1 MSFAKKIVNQV
12 DVQGKRVFVR
22 VDFNVPLSGTV
33 ITDDNRIVQ
42 ALPTIQ
48 HLVKQGAKVLLASHL
63 GRPKEG
69 PDPAFSLAPAAK
81 RLGELLGQPVQ
92 MAPDCVGPEVK
103 ALVDAMKPGD
113 VLMLENVRFHKGET
127 KNDPELSKQMAE
139 LADVYVNDAFGS
151 AHRAHCST
159 EGIAAFVRP
168 AVAGF
173 LIQKELDYLGN
184 ALDNPK
190 RPFVAILGGAKVDT
204 KIGVIESLLP
214 KVDKLI
220 LGGGMAYTFYKAMG
234 YEIGA
239 SLFDEAGFEK
249 AKALLAAKNDKLV
262 LPIDCLVADK
272 FEAGAQTQA
281 VGVDGIPAGW
291 QGVDIGPK
299 SVALFKDIIA
309 SAGTVVWN
317 GPVGVFEID
326 DFAKGSLAV
335 AEALAASSA
344 ITVIGGGDSAAA
356 IKKFGLEAKMSHIST
371 GGGASLEFLEGKVLP
386 GIATLDNA

>member
-69 PDPAFSLAPAAK
+69 PDPAFSLAPAAR
-81 RLGELLGQPVQ
+81 RLSELLGQPVQ
-92 MAPDCVGPEVK
+92 MAPDCVGPAVK

-184 ALDNPK
+184 ALDTPK

-234 YEIGA
+234 YEIGD

-272 FEAGAQTQA
+272 FEAGAQTQN
-281 VGVDGIPAGW
+281 VDISDIPAGW

-326 DFAKGSLAV
+326 DFAKGSQAV

>member
-234 YEIGA
+234 YEIGD

-272 FEAGAQTQA
+272 FEAGAKTQA
-281 VGVDGIPAGW
+281 VDISGIPAGW
-291 QGVDIGPK
+291 QGVDVGPK

-326 DFAKGSLAV
+326 DFAKGSQAV

>member
-48 HLVKQGAKVLLASHL
+48 YLVKQGAKVLLASHL

-103 ALVDAMKPGD
+103 ALVDALKPGD

-234 YEIGA
+234 YEIGD

-272 FEAGAQTQA
+272 FEAGAKTQA
-281 VGVDGIPAGW
+281 VDISGIPAGW
-291 QGVDIGPK
+291 QGVDVGPK
-299 SVALFKDIIA
+299 SVALFKSIIA

-326 DFAKGSLAV
+326 DFAKGSQAV

>member
-1 MSFAKKIVNQV
+1 MSFSKKIVNQV

-69 PDPAFSLAPAAK
+69 PDPAFSLAPAAT
-81 RLGELLGQPVQ
+81 RLSELLGQPVQ

-103 ALVDAMKPGD
+103 ALVDTMKPGD

-272 FEAGAQTQA
+272 FEAGAQTKA

-299 SVALFKDIIA
+299 SVALFNDIIA

-335 AEALAASSA
+335 AEAMAASSA

-356 IKKFGLEAKMSHIST
+356 IKKFGLEDKMSHIST

>member
-234 YEIGA
+234 YEIGD

-262 LPIDCLVADK
+262 LPVDCLVADK
-272 FEAGAQTQA
+272 FEAGAKTQA
-281 VGVDGIPAGW
+281 VDISGIPAGW
-291 QGVDIGPK
+291 QGVDVGPK
-299 SVALFKDIIA
+299 SVALFSDIIA

-326 DFAKGSLAV
+326 DFAKGSQAV

>member
-1 MSFAKKIVNQV
+1 
-12 DVQGKRVFVR
+12 
-22 VDFNVPLSGTV
+22 
-33 ITDDNRIVQ
+33 
-42 ALPTIQ
+42 
-48 HLVKQGAKVLLASHL
+48 
-63 GRPKEG
+63 
-69 PDPAFSLAPAAK
+69 
-81 RLGELLGQPVQ
+81 
-92 MAPDCVGPEVK
+92 
-103 ALVDAMKPGD
+103 
-113 VLMLENVRFHKGET
+113 
-127 KNDPELSKQMAE
+127 
-139 LADVYVNDAFGS
+139 
-151 AHRAHCST
+151 
-159 EGIAAFVRP
+159 
-168 AVAGF
+168 
-173 LIQKELDYLGN
+173 
-184 ALDNPK
+184 
-190 RPFVAILGGAKVDT
+190 VAILGGAKVDT

-299 SVALFKDIIA
+299 SVALFNDIIA

-317 GPVGVFEID
+317 GPGGVFEID

-356 IKKFGLEAKMSHIST
+356 IKKFGLEDKMNHIST